1 MLRLG
6 GRSAHTLGV
15 LSLSIA
21 LWGRQASAQSDSAAA
36 RALFAEGR
44 QLMSAEKYTEAC
56 PKLEESLRLDPGM
69 GTQFNLAHCW
79 EKLGRSASA
88 WAMFLDV
95 AAAARAGNQPQREA
109 AAKERAAALEP
120 KLTRLRVVVP

>member
-6 GRSAHTLGV
+6 GRSAHTLGI
-15 LSLSIA
+15 LSLAFA
-21 LWGRQASAQSDSAAA
+21 LWGHEASAQSDSAAA
-36 RALFAEGR
+36 RALFTEGR
-44 QLMSAEKYTEAC
+44 QLMSAEKYAEAC

-69 GTQFNLAHCW
+69 GTRFNLAHCW
-79 EKLGRSASA
+79 EKIGRSASA

-95 AAAARAGNQPQREA
+95 AAAARAAGQQQRDT

-120 KLTRLRVVVP
+120 